1 MLSELSKTACF
12 RYEME
17 ESDINIVERGN
28 IPKFSKL
35 ENIVTP
41 LRLPELFFDDVLNN
55 MIAGYTK

>member
-41 LRLPELFFDDVLNN
+41 LRLLELFFEDVLNN